1 MMMMMMIFIISSIII
16 IVFTEN
22 PRIEKEQIDLGI
34 FSHKLQV
41 MKNCNAQTK
50 ALSVGEVYFHLRHD
64 H

>member
-1 MMMMMMIFIISSIII
+1 MMVIFISSSSII

-22 PRIEKEQIDLGI
+22 PRIEKEQIDLRI